1 MNLFQQV
8 KAAVPAIQAARDHG
22 MEVNRSGMALCPFH
36 DDHHPSL
43 QLGDRYY
50 CHACGASGDVIDL
63 VAHLLGINLYSAAR
77 KLAQDYGIDP
87 DGESMEFTPPN
98 PHIRRFREDE
108 QLCIR
113 VLTKHYK
120 MLERWKTKYAPSSD
134 CDDWDL
140 RFVEATKELSTVD
153 YFLDCL
159 TVGTLE
165 ERVAMVDFLL
175 GKGIIQGL
183 QEQQRKEV
191 RDAGGNDDCTG
202 LVSGQETE

>member
-1 MNLFQQV
+1 MNLFKQV

-22 MEVNRSGMALCPFH
+22 MRVSRSGMALCPFH

-63 VAHLLGINLYSAAR
+63 TAHLLGISPFSAAK
-77 KLAQDYGIDP
+77 KLARDYGISIP
-87 DGESMEFTPPN
+87 QEPESCTDYISPHPN
-98 PHIRRFREDE
+98 IRKFREDE

-113 VLTKHYK
+113 VLSQWHRV
-120 MLERWKTKYAPSSD
+120 LDHWRKTYEPELG

-140 RFVEATKELSTVD
+140 RFVEAAKELSTVD

-159 TVGTLE
+159 TIGTLE

-175 GKGIIQGL
+175 GQGIIRHV
-183 QEQQRKEV
+183 QEQLRKEEANA
-191 RDAGGNDDCTG
+191 AGD
-202 LVSGQETE
+202 Q

>member
-22 MEVNRSGMALCPFH
+22 MQVSRSGMTLCPFH

-50 CHACGASGDVIDL
+50 CHACGASGDAIDL
-63 VAHLLGINLYSAAR
+63 TAHLLGVSAYSAAQT
-77 KLAQDYGIDP
+77 LAREYGIS
-87 DGESMEFTPPN
+87 ESTVPESHAEYTPPYPN
-98 PHIRRFREDE
+98 IRKFREDQ

-113 VLTKHYK
+113 VLTQHYK
-120 MLERWKTKYAPSSD
+120 MLERWKSKYAPAPG
-134 CDDWDL
+134 CKDWDL
-140 RFVEATKELSTVD
+140 RFVEAAKELSTLD

-183 QEQQRKEV
+183 QEQQRKEA
-191 RDAGGNDDCTG
+191 RDAG
-202 LVSGQETE
+202 